1 MPKNIPVI
9 ETKRLVLRG
18 PEASDYPNFKATF
31 TSYRARFMGGPLNT
45 YESWML
51 YAAEIGHW
59 QIHGFGMW
67 MIHDKVTDE
76 TYGMAGGWQPAGW
89 PEKELAWVIWPDAAG
104 HGYALEATN
113 AARDYAYGELGW
125 DTAVSYIDPKNLDSI
140 RLAERLGAKKA
151 MRPPPWTAMMRF
163 TATRPRPIWQAR
175 SWRMASRWKSAITP
189 IPCSNRKAGR
199 LTDLLSR
206 NDFLRCGGARVV
218 HARCTGIT
226 APATPDFSALRRA
239 I

>member
-1 MPKNIPVI
+1 MPKSIPVI
-9 ETKRLVLRG
+9 ETKRLALRG

-67 MIHDKVTDE
+67 MIHDKETDE

-140 RLAERLGAKKA
+140 RLAERLGAKKDHEA
-151 MRPPPWTAMMRF
+151 
-163 TATRPRPIWQAR
+163 ATVD
-175 SWRMASRWKSAITP
+175 
-189 IPCSNRKAGR
+189 G
-199 LTDLLSR
+199 
-206 NDFLRCGGARVV
+206 NDAVYR
-218 HARCTGIT
+218 HP
-226 APATPDFSALRRA
+226 APADLAGSQLAHGIEMEIGHYADPMFKPKGWALD
-239 I
+239 